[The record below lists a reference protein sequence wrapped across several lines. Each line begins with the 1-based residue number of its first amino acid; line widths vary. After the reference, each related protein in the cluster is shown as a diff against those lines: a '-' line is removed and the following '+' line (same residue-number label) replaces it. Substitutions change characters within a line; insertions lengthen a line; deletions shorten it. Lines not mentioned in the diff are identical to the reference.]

1 MSSCFILEE
10 QIKRWKSIET
20 HWMMIKLLLL
30 LLKLLFCERLT
41 VFQQLQYIM
50 GFIYSFSMKKLED
63 ESKAMFSSNMQS
75 KEYSQSLSCFL
86 QSAQLHSKLF
96 PLMSQTCSGKH
107 DGTVVFILMGLKKVK
122 YALVM
127 FCQIIRCSIVLMYYR
142 WLHGI
147 SGTSFFCPTSFH
159 CLHFTP
165 PDSNMIYGKY
175 DLYMHFLSLCC
186 NFSRF

>member
-1 MSSCFILEE
+1 M
-10 QIKRWKSIET
+10 
-20 HWMMIKLLLL
+20 
-30 LLKLLFCERLT
+30 
-41 VFQQLQYIM
+41 FQQLQYIM

-96 PLMSQTCSGKH
+96 PLMSQTFSGKH
-107 DGTVVFILMGLKKVK
+107 DRTVVFILMGLKKVK

-127 FCQIIRCSIVLMYYR
+127 FCQIIRCSMLMYYR

-147 SGTSFFCPTSFH
+147 SATTVFSVLLLFTVSIL
-159 CLHFTP
+159 LHQIVIWYVE
-165 PDSNMIYGKY
+165 NMIYTCISWACAATLQG
-175 DLYMHFLSLCC
+175 FRAQSLVH
-186 NFSRF
+186 